1 MLVTIQLY
9 RLLVT
14 YHVVMENPRAT
25 DDDLTAKARIRNT
38 ALDLFSRYGEDR
50 VSLRAIA
57 AEAGVTLGL
66 VQHHFKTK
74 AGLRDAVDQLVV
86 DYFSSTLAAVGA
98 DGSPAEI
105 VAARDEAVRQMLR
118 DNPPVVNYVRRAI
131 LEPSQDRFH
140 LLDVLVDLTRREVGS
155 LRKSGRAST
164 TRREST
170 QVVAVLVRQMG
181 ELLLQPMV
189 DAIWDRVGQSG
200 DDAKPR
206 LAVSVADELL
216 PGG

>member
-1 MLVTIQLY
+1 MVD
-9 RLLVT
+9 
-14 YHVVMENPRAT
+14 PRAT
-25 DDDLTAKARIRNT
+25 NDDLTAKARIRNT
-38 ALDLFSRYGEDR
+38 ALDLFSNYGEDR

-86 DYFSSTLAAVGA
+86 DYFSSTLAEVTTKGTPA
-98 DGSPAEI
+98 DI

-140 LLDVLVDLTRREVGS
+140 LMDVLVDLTRREVVAM
-155 LRKSGRAST
+155 RKTGRAST
-164 TRREST
+164 RRREST
-170 QVVAVLVRQMG
+170 QIVAVLVRQMG

-189 DAIWDRVGQSG
+189 DVIWDRVADEGT
-200 DDAKPR
+200 KPR
-206 LAVSVADELL
+206 LQVLVE
-216 PGG
+216 